1 MSLSKIFTL
10 TSKTPIITQLINI
23 GEDEANRWRAL
34 FDEEKFNKNDIKLIL
49 LIYYYLKSSGLYSEE
64 DNLFIISFLKY
75 INIKNSVEFETFNKE
90 INSFYEGCY
99 MSETTEFKEPVQE
112 DNITKEPI
120 LDIPIVEE
128 PSVDIQLSDKHNSI
142 QLFVIDTLNDN
153 STIINYII
161 KLLKNVL
168 TQFNKKDTSIATTC
182 IIRHNT
188 VVFSEKELDLKI
200 IIGEILNVLQQY
212 IQDIQKILKANKT
225 SIVQTFMTFR
235 SNYTS
240 NTSEF
245 IQDILLNGIDK
256 GIDVHMIVNIIR
268 HSLYNL
274 FFNFNILPHSNI
286 YLKQIAFN
294 KRFQK
299 MLVQLK
305 QIFNLVPI
313 TLYVQFLNTTT
324 SQNNVF
330 PIQIEDIIDM
340 SLYRRQVIDMEN
352 YLQQFYSKLETTE
365 ISSLAENMFNLYIN
379 ICTGIMDSIPS
390 IDKNIQEVSRNKMVT
405 TSNPSVYDIH
415 LKIKTLLCDLNPK
428 DILLELTKKTT
439 DKKTLEML
447 FKIPDSSTD
456 ILTNPNILLFKLNIR
471 SDHIILLEEFLYF
484 ILGFCDQKKSGVI
497 KYLGEIIDEKIELYN
512 FEQADTLNS
521 ILINVQNDLQLD
533 DSDIVHT
540 QVFYVECS
548 ELFDIG
554 HIKNSIQSKPN
565 MLLELSSDIVSTYIK

>member
-1 MSLSKIFTL
+1 MSLSQIFTL
-10 TSKTPIITQLINI
+10 TSKTPLITQLINI

-34 FDEEKFNKNDIKLIL
+34 FDEEKFTKNDIKLIL

-90 INSFYEGCY
+90 ITSFYEGCY
-99 MSETTEFKEPVQE
+99 ISETNEFKEPVQE
-112 DNITKEPI
+112 ESSV
-120 LDIPIVEE
+120 DISIVEE
-128 PSVDIQLSDKHNSI
+128 SVQEETSIDIPLSDKDNSI
-142 QLFVIDTLNDN
+142 QLFIIDTLNDN
-153 STIINYII
+153 STIINYMIT
-161 KLLKNVL
+161 LLTHVL
-168 TQFNKKDTSIATTC
+168 TQFNKKATSITTKC

-188 VVFSEKELDLKI
+188 VVFSEKELDLQI
-200 IIGEILNVLQQY
+200 IIGEILNILQQY
-212 IQDIQKILKANKT
+212 IRDIKKILKTNKT
-225 SIVQTFMTFR
+225 HIVETFMLFR

-240 NTSEF
+240 NTSDF
-245 IQDILLNGIDK
+245 IQDILLNDIDK

-286 YLKQIAFN
+286 YLKQIDFN

-299 MLVQLK
+299 MLLQLK
-305 QIFNLVPI
+305 QIFNLVPM

-324 SQNNVF
+324 SQSNVF

-340 SLYRRQVIDMEN
+340 SLYRRQVIDMEH
-352 YLQQFYSKLETTE
+352 YLQQFYSNLENTE
-365 ISSLAENMFNLYIN
+365 ISSLAENMFTLYIN

-390 IDKNIQEVSRNKMVT
+390 IDKKIQEVSRNKMVT
-405 TSNPSVYDIH
+405 TSNPSVHDIH
-415 LKIKTLLCDLNPK
+415 LKLKTLLCDLNPK

-439 DKKTLEML
+439 DKKTLAML
-447 FKIPDSSTD
+447 FQKPDSSID
-456 ILTNPNILLFKLNIR
+456 ILTNPNILVFKFNIR
-471 SDHIILLEEFLYF
+471 SDHTIVLEEFLYF
-484 ILGFCDQKKSGVI
+484 ILGFCDQKKSGVL
-497 KYLGEIIDEKIELYN
+497 KYLGEIIDKKEDLYN
-512 FEQADTLNS
+512 FEQSATLSS

-533 DSDIVHT
+533 DSDIEHT
-540 QVFYVECS
+540 QVFYVECA

-565 MLLELSSDIVSTYIK
+565 ILLELSSDIVSTYIK